1 MLTCLLD
8 GCNQRK
14 DVTDRESSG
23 LAWHASSRRCLCHE
37 TTLLL
42 SRINSEVCFVVLL
55 RLRFQHELAA
65 DAAALPVSQI
75 RLRCLFSQLSVW
87 HHPPFPPTR
96 LRHCQCFSDRPA
108 RSLGDCL

>member
-8 GCNQRK
+8 GCKQRK
-14 DVTDRESSG
+14 DVTDWNFIGRV
-23 LAWHASSRRCLCHE
+23 WHASSGSGLCHE
-37 TTLLL
+37 TALLL
-42 SRINSEVCFVVLL
+42 SRINLEVFFRVLL

-75 RLRCLFSQLSVW
+75 RLRCLLSQLSVW

-96 LRHCQCFSDRPA
+96 LRHCQCFSD
-108 RSLGDCL
+108 